1 MNHGQQILLEKI
13 VNIRDLFYFDIIYIQ
28 NRILDNAFSDTLN
41 RFNKNFS
48 LFITSSKNQY
58 NYILSSGLGYNK
70 NNVVVTGLSRCDNLI
85 ELSKIIKKEK
95 VILISP
101 SWRNFIGG
109 TRDLVTYDNIYSDKF
124 KNTTFFKFYNKF
136 INEPKFISILRKF
149 NYTGIFCLH
158 PYFSKQSI
166 DFTSNY
172 YIKIK
177 EKCDYQKLLV
187 SSSLLI
193 TDYSNIFY
201 DFGYLKKP
209 IIYLHFDIDEY
220 KKYNTKGY
228 FNYEKDGFGLVC
240 FEFQCVIDELVTEIK
255 NECKIRK
262 KYLKRINKFFSF
274 LDKNNNDRI
283 YHEIIKKNNNQ
294 NFISIIFYINLFIL
308 SLNPLY
314 INFLKTMFLFKKQF
328 QNF

>member
-1 MNHGQQILLEKI
+1 M
-13 VNIRDLFYFDIIYIQ
+13 
-28 NRILDNAFSDTLN
+28 
-41 RFNKNFS
+41 
-48 LFITSSKNQY
+48 
-58 NYILSSGLGYNK
+58 
-70 NNVVVTGLSRCDNLI
+70 
-85 ELSKIIKKEK
+85 
-95 VILISP
+95 
-101 SWRNFIGG
+101 
-109 TRDLVTYDNIYSDKF
+109 
-124 KNTTFFKFYNKF
+124 
-136 INEPKFISILRKF
+136 
-149 NYTGIFCLH
+149 
-158 PYFSKQSI
+158 
-166 DFTSNY
+166 
-172 YIKIK
+172 
-177 EKCDYQKLLV
+177 
-187 SSSLLI
+187 I

-308 SLNPLY
+308 FTN
-314 INFLKTMFLFKKQF
+314 LKKNGHK
-328 QNF
+328 

>member
-1 MNHGQQILLEKI
+1 MKIHILILFEIIIFIQI
-13 VNIRDLFYFDIIYIQ
+13 
-28 NRILDNAFSDTLN
+28 
-41 RFNKNFS
+41 
-48 LFITSSKNQY
+48 

-177 EKCDYQKLLV
+177 EKCDY
-187 SSSLLI
+187 
-193 TDYSNIFY
+193 
-201 DFGYLKKP
+201 
-209 IIYLHFDIDEY
+209 
-220 KKYNTKGY
+220 
-228 FNYEKDGFGLVC
+228 
-240 FEFQCVIDELVTEIK
+240 
-255 NECKIRK
+255 
-262 KYLKRINKFFSF
+262 
-274 LDKNNNDRI
+274 
-283 YHEIIKKNNNQ
+283 
-294 NFISIIFYINLFIL
+294 
-308 SLNPLY
+308 
-314 INFLKTMFLFKKQF
+314 
-328 QNF
+328 